1 MVSAIPIPSR
11 PTSVS
16 VRCDPH
22 FQGNAPVSCTK
33 DRKKKK
39 TPAHHCKR
47 KKKEMQDGLA
57 KKNDNA
63 GLHKVV
69 CVYVGDIPRR
79 NAVQC
84 FCPIWSG
91 RQANAPP
98 PPPQSLTCSHRC
110 NIATLPWVLCVCF
123 SFLAL
128 SDCSSASVLSLSNL
142 H

>member
-33 DRKKKK
+33 DRKKKKK

-98 PPPQSLTCSHRC
+98 PAAVFDLQPPLQHCHSSMG
-110 NIATLPWVLCVCF
+110 AVCLF
-123 SFLAL
+123 FFPCAQ
-128 SDCSSASVLSLSNL
+128 
-142 H
+142 